1 MHDNLIFLLC
11 TAISY
16 YIYCGGA
23 LKIGYTV
30 LTPRSVNRLS
40 STIVFPINF
49 SVLCLVAALELELI
63 ANWILFLIILSIEF
77 LILFP
82 SDKLGAFFLTLL
94 CILCGMAVNL
104 LLRAAFS
111 LVLRIPLASF
121 SPFDFLRVSSAV
133 IGFILTGLWLRW
145 LSGSRYAA
153 SLVRILRLRRHL
165 PFLLWI
171 MVVLFVSLTLHL
183 LLYLRLDYSPLP
195 KLWSLA
201 SCLFALLGLYWS
213 LSYAARLSY
222 LDHLHL
228 QNTTLQ
234 KALAFRQVQE
244 AQLAAASN
252 QDALTGLP
260 NRRAAQQ
267 TLTHWLEQDTPFA
280 LCLIDLDG
288 LKQVNDVQGHNQ
300 GDQYILTVSGL
311 LQHACR
317 KDEDALFRFGGD
329 EFILLFHNMTRN
341 FARQRLESISE
352 ALSQT
357 EANMPM
363 AFSYGIALRQPN
375 DTLDTIIQRA
385 DAQMY
390 DMKHAHKSRQ
400 SRDLKEEVRVNKE

>member
-1 MHDNLIFLLC
+1 
-11 TAISY
+11 
-16 YIYCGGA
+16 
-23 LKIGYTV
+23 
-30 LTPRSVNRLS
+30 
-40 STIVFPINF
+40 
-49 SVLCLVAALELELI
+49 
-63 ANWILFLIILSIEF
+63 
-77 LILFP
+77 
-82 SDKLGAFFLTLL
+82 
-94 CILCGMAVNL
+94 
-104 LLRAAFS
+104 
-111 LVLRIPLASF
+111 
-121 SPFDFLRVSSAV
+121 
-133 IGFILTGLWLRW
+133 
-145 LSGSRYAA
+145 
-153 SLVRILRLRRHL
+153 
-165 PFLLWI
+165 
-171 MVVLFVSLTLHL
+171 
-183 LLYLRLDYSPLP
+183 
-195 KLWSLA
+195 

-213 LSYAARLSY
+213 LCYAARLSY

-329 EFILLFHNMTRN
+329 EFILLFHNMTRDS
-341 FARQRLESISE
+341 ARQRLESISE
-352 ALSQT
+352 ALAQT

-400 SRDLKEEVRVNKE
+400 FEGRSKSE